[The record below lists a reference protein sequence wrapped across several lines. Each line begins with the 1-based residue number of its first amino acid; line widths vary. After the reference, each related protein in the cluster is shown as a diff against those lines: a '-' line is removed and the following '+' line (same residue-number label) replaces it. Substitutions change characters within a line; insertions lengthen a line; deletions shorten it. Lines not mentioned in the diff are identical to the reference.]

1 MSGNDPREKLNE
13 QLSHHIR
20 IILKCTLPSPKYGRL
35 LLASSPESRYPY
47 VYPRD
52 SSCAVQ
58 LLRRLA
64 GSEAHYEAGPEAFE
78 LMKSMARFMKDA
90 LSDSGRWG
98 QRYSLEGEDKSV
110 YKQEDNMAMAS
121 PSCATTCFAPRG

>member
-78 LMKSMARFMKDA
+78 LMKWMPFPIRADG
-90 LSDSGRWG
+90 DSGTVWREKTRAFTSRKTTWPWHLHPV
-98 QRYSLEGEDKSV
+98 QLPALR
-110 YKQEDNMAMAS
+110 QEVEERD
-121 PSCATTCFAPRG
+121 R